1 MQIQEMQIEVNQFL
15 ESLNVDMRVVI
26 VTNCRDDIAKAIGLY
41 INGTIPVVDL
51 KVNVSFGNVSVNK
64 DYLNRTLTY
73 DEQRFMLAHETS
85 HIYLNHVVPRAI
97 DGFIDELIRNC
108 NRDVHAFINGAKAFL
123 YLLNIPPPL
132 SVIAKEQEIAADVR
146 AISLT
151 GNENAAISCLTKLV
165 NGKLDDYSHTWEAL
179 GVKMPVMT
187 MKERVQEIQRRLC
200 SLNQC
205 VSKPS
210 SCLKPSDEISQGKPS
225 DANFTEPPKNN
236 TAKNQTIT
244 RLTPRRLITRR

>member
-97 DGFIDELIRNC
+97 DGFIDELVRNC

-179 GVKMPVMT
+179 GAKMPVMT

-200 SLNQC
+200 SLNQYG
-205 VSKPS
+205 SRPS
-210 SCLKPSDEISQGKPS
+210 SCLKPSDEISQGKRS
-225 DANFTEPPKNN
+225 NADFTEPPK
-236 TAKNQTIT
+236 AI
-244 RLTPRRLITRR
+244 P

>member
-15 ESLNVDMRVVI
+15 ESLNVDMRVTI
-26 VTNCRDDIAKAIGLY
+26 VTNCRDEIAKAIGLY
-41 INGTIPVVDL
+41 INGTIPVVNL
-51 KVNVSFGNVSVNK
+51 KVNVAFGNVSVNK

-108 NRDVHAFINGAKAFL
+108 KSDVHAFLKGVQVFL
-123 YLLNIPPPL
+123 YLLNIPLPL

-151 GNENAAISCLTKLV
+151 GNENAAINCLTKLV
-165 NGKLDDYSHTWEAL
+165 NGNLDDYSHTWEAL

-187 MKERVQEIQRRLC
+187 MKERIQEIQRRLS

-205 VSKPS
+205 VFKPS
-210 SCLKPSDEISQGKPS
+210 SCLKSSDEISQGKPS
-225 DANFTEPPKNN
+225 DANFTEPQK
-236 TAKNQTIT
+236 TIPQKIKPSPY
-244 RLTPRRLITRR
+244 LHHED

>member
-15 ESLNVDMRVVI
+15 ESLNVDMRVII

-41 INGTIPVVDL
+41 INDTIPVVNL
-51 KVNVSFGNVSVNK
+51 KVNVAFGNVSVNK

-73 DEQRFMLAHETS
+73 DEQKFMLAHETS

-97 DGFIDELIRNC
+97 DGFIGELIRNC
-108 NRDVHAFINGAKAFL
+108 KSDVHAFLKGVKVFL

-132 SVIAKEQEIAADVR
+132 TAITKEQEIAADIR

-151 GNENAAISCLTKLV
+151 GNETAAISCLTKLV
-165 NGKLDDYSHTWEAL
+165 NGDLNDYSHTWETL

-187 MKERVQEIQRRLC
+187 MKERIHEIQPRLS
-200 SLNQC
+200 SLC
-205 VSKPS
+205 EYVSKPS
-210 SCLKPSDEISQGKPS
+210 SYLKPSD
-225 DANFTEPPKNN
+225 
-236 TAKNQTIT
+236 
-244 RLTPRRLITRR
+244 

>member
-1 MQIQEMQIEVNQFL
+1 MQIEVNQFL

-41 INGTIPVVDL
+41 INGTIPVVNL
-51 KVNVSFGNVSVNK
+51 KVNVAFGNVSVNK

-108 NRDVHAFINGAKAFL
+108 NRDVHAFMNGAKAFL

-187 MKERVQEIQRRLC
+187 MKERVQEIQRRLY
-200 SLNQC
+200 SLNQYG
-205 VSKPS
+205 SKPS

-236 TAKNQTIT
+236 TAKNQIIT

>member
-1 MQIQEMQIEVNQFL
+1 MQIQEMQIEVNKFL
-15 ESLNVDMRVVI
+15 ESLNVNMRVII

-41 INGTIPVVDL
+41 INDTIPVVNL
-51 KVNVSFGNVSVNK
+51 KINVAFGNVSVNK

-85 HIYLNHVVPRAI
+85 HIYLNHVVPRTI
-97 DGFIDELIRNC
+97 NGFIDELIRNC
-108 NRDVHAFINGAKAFL
+108 NGDVHAFLNGAKVFL
-123 YLLNIPPPL
+123 YLLNIPLPL

-165 NGKLDDYSHTWEAL
+165 NGNLDDPSHAWEAL

-187 MKERVQEIQRRLC
+187 MKERIQEIQRRLS
-200 SLNQC
+200 SLCQY

-210 SCLKPSDEISQGKPS
+210 SCPKSSEISQGKPS
-225 DANFTEPPKNN
+225 DADSSS
-236 TAKNQTIT
+236 
-244 RLTPRRLITRR
+244 

>member
-15 ESLNVDMRVVI
+15 KSLNVDMQVII

-41 INGTIPVVDL
+41 INDTIPVANL
-51 KVNVSFGNVSVNK
+51 KVNVAFGNVSVNK

-73 DEQRFMLAHETS
+73 DEQKFMLAHETS
-85 HIYLNHVVPRAI
+85 HIYLNHVAPRAI

-108 NRDVHAFINGAKAFL
+108 KSDVHAFLKGVKVFL

-132 SVIAKEQEIAADVR
+132 TAITEEQEIAADIR

-151 GNENAAISCLTKLV
+151 GNETAAFTCLTKLV
-165 NGKLDDYSHTWEAL
+165 NGNLNDYSHTWETL
-179 GVKMPVMT
+179 GVKMPIMT
-187 MKERVQEIQRRLC
+187 MKERIQEIQRRLS
-200 SLNQC
+200 SLCQY

-210 SCLKPSDEISQGKPS
+210 SYLKPSDEIPQEKTS
-225 DANFTEPPKNN
+225 DADPT
-236 TAKNQTIT
+236 
-244 RLTPRRLITRR
+244 